1 MDSHSL
7 VRLAEATIST
17 DELRSLA
24 DWLVEDPQLTK
35 GPLTLEFE
43 NRFAKAVGSNHAV
56 FVNSGS
62 SANLLA
68 ASAALQSGRL
78 RNNRVLCP
86 AVSWVTS
93 VTPFFQLGFDVELV
107 DADSHNLGLDIVD
120 LEQKIVDFDPAALL
134 LVHVLGHPNHME
146 QILTLCDKYNLML
159 IEDTCEALGTTTPN
173 GTWLG
178 TLGAAGTFSFYYGHH
193 ISTIEG
199 GMVVTDDE
207 DLYQLMLSIR
217 SHGWSRD
224 LSPEARGRLQDDW
237 NIDNFS
243 NLYTFYHDG
252 FNLRPTDLQAK
263 LGLSQ
268 LGKLDV
274 IRFARQRN
282 FEIYEKLLQTFWAQ
296 ESNTTVLSSF
306 AYGTFVENRDELA
319 ARLQES
325 GIECRPLLCGNLGR
339 HPFWLK
345 KKPPFVGEVADVV
358 HNFGIYFPNH
368 ATLQEHQIERLC
380 DIVSEVGVPVFPAL
394 HQPPI

>member
-1 MDSHSL
+1 MDSSSL

-17 DELRSLA
+17 DELRTLA

-43 NRFAKAVGSNHAV
+43 NEFAKAVGSNHAV

-107 DADSHNLGLDIVD
+107 DADSHNLGLDIVG

-134 LVHVLGHPNHME
+134 LVHVLGHPNHMD
-146 QILTLCDKYNLML
+146 QILTLCAKYNLML

-173 GTWLG
+173 GEWLG

-207 DLYQLMLSIR
+207 ALYQLMLSIR

-282 FEIYEKLLQTFWAQ
+282 FEIYEQLLQTFWAQ
-296 ESNTTVLSSF
+296 ESDTTVLSSF
-306 AYGTFVENRDELA
+306 AYGTFVKNRDELA

-345 KKPPFVGEVADVV
+345 KKPAFVGEVADLV

-380 DIVSEVGVPVFPAL
+380 DIVSKVGVPVFPAL
-394 HQPPI
+394 HQPPL

>member
-1 MDSHSL
+1 MDAKSL

-17 DELRSLA
+17 DELRILA

-43 NRFAKAVGSNHAV
+43 NRFAKAVGSTHAV

-62 SANLLA
+62 SANLLV

-107 DADSHNLGLDIVD
+107 DADRYNLGLDIVD

-134 LVHVLGHPNHME
+134 LVHVLGHPNHMD
-146 QILTLCDKYNLML
+146 QILALCEKYNLML

-173 GTWLG
+173 GQWLG

-224 LSPEARGRLQDDW
+224 LSPEARGRLQDAW

-268 LGKLDV
+268 LEKLDA

-282 FEIYEKLLQTFWAQ
+282 FDIYGNLLKNFWAQ
-296 ESNTTVLSSF
+296 ESHSTVLSSF

-345 KKPPFVGEVADVV
+345 KKPPFAGEVADLV

-368 ATLQEHQIERLC
+368 AMLQDHQIERLC
-380 DIVSEVGVPVFPAL
+380 GIVSEVGVPVFPAPRQASL
-394 HQPPI
+394 

>member
-1 MDSHSL
+1 MDAQPL
-7 VRLAEATIST
+7 LRLAEATISA
-17 DELRSLA
+17 DELRTLA

-43 NRFAKAVGSNHAV
+43 NKFAKAVGSKHAV

-93 VTPFFQLGFDVELV
+93 ITPFFQLGFDVELV
-107 DADSHNLGLDIVD
+107 DADRDNLGLDIIG

-146 QILTLCDKYNLML
+146 QILALCEKYDVML

-173 GTWLG
+173 GEWLG

-199 GMVVTDDE
+199 GMVVTNDE
-207 DLYQLMLSIR
+207 DFYQLMLSVR

-224 LSPEARGRLQDDW
+224 LSPRARERLQQNW
-237 NIDNFS
+237 NIDDFS
-243 NLYTFYHDG
+243 NLYTFYHEG

-268 LGKLDV
+268 LDKIDV
-274 IRFARQRN
+274 IRFTRQRN
-282 FEIYEKLLQTFWAQ
+282 FETYKNLLPSFWSQDSQA
-296 ESNTTVLSSF
+296 TVLSSF
-306 AYGTFVENRDELA
+306 AYGTFIENRGDLA

-345 KKPPFVGEVADVV
+345 RKPPFAGEIADLV
-358 HNFGIYFPNH
+358 HDFGIYFPNH
-368 ATLQEHQIERLC
+368 AMLEEHQIERLC
-380 DIVSEVGVPVFPAL
+380 DIVSEAAVPVFPAPRHPSL
-394 HQPPI
+394 